1 MSNNKYTAKEREFL
15 KLHELGHTLM
25 RLEQAVIAQVGPRGP
40 VNKSSNDRLRAW
52 HALDVL
58 RDSLLRKEGWTRPQ
72 PQYGEAADMVINK
85 ALAEGLPATIIKSER
100 DKVRQRLGINAA
112 YANMTA
118 PEIFQDLI
126 APTTEDNDDE

>member
-1 MSNNKYTAKEREFL
+1 MSNNKYTQKEREFL
-15 KLHELGHTLM
+15 RLHELGHTLHSI
-25 RLEQAVIAQVGPRGP
+25 EQTITEQVGRRGP

-52 HALDVL
+52 HALDML

-72 PQYGEAADMVINK
+72 PQYGEARDFVINK
-85 ALAEGLPATIIKSER
+85 EL
-100 DKVRQRLGINAA
+100 LGINAA

>member
-1 MSNNKYTAKEREFL
+1 MSDEKYTQKEREFL
-15 KLHELGHTLM
+15 KLHELGHILM

-52 HALDVL
+52 YALDVL
-58 RDSLLRKEGWTRPQ
+58 KDVLQFQLPANKMNEARDF
-72 PQYGEAADMVINK
+72 VINK
-85 ALAEGLPATIIKSER
+85 EL
-100 DKVRQRLGINAA
+100 LGINAA